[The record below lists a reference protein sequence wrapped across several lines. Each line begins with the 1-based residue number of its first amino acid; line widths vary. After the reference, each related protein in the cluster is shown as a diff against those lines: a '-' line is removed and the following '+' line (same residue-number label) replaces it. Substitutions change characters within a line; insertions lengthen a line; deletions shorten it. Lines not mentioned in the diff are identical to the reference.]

1 MLLLENIS
9 TLTQYPMVLTT
20 LIGMFLLCILF
31 IYITKI
37 KITIHMTI
45 HIGLILALTIILH
58 SIRLYHMPQGGSVT
72 LGGMIPL
79 MLLSL
84 YYKPLVGYF
93 AGFIY
98 GFINFM
104 QDPFILHP
112 LQVIF
117 DYPLPY
123 MLLGIVGY
131 FKRHILLGAS
141 LAITTRFLCHF
152 ASGIIFFADYV
163 PVGTSIYTYSFI
175 FNITYLLPELIITL
189 IILHF
194 LPIKRIF
201 NSIK

>member
-1 MLLLENIS
+1 MLLFENIS
-9 TLTQYPMVLTT
+9 MLTQYPMVLAT
-20 LIGMFLLCILF
+20 LIGVFILCILF

-37 KITIHMTI
+37 KITTRMTV

-79 MLLSL
+79 ILLSL
-84 YYKPLVGYF
+84 YYKPSVGYF

-98 GFINFM
+98 GFINFI

-131 FKRHILLGAS
+131 FKHNILIGVS

-152 ASGIIFFADYV
+152 ASGIIFFTDYV

-189 IILHF
+189 IILYF

>member
-1 MLLLENIS
+1 MSLLENIF
-9 TLTQYPMVLTT
+9 TLSQYPIVLLT
-20 LIGMFLLCILF
+20 LVGVLLLTILF

-37 KITIHMTI
+37 KITVRMTV

-84 YYKPLVGYF
+84 YYKPSIGYF
-93 AGFIY
+93 SGFIY
-98 GFINFM
+98 GFINFI

-131 FKRHILLGAS
+131 FKRNILLGAS
-141 LAITTRFLCHF
+141 LAVTARFLCHF
-152 ASGIIFFADYV
+152 SSGIIFFADYV

-175 FNITYLLPELIITL
+175 FNISYLLPELIITL